1 MSKPLVI
8 VDPGHGG
15 SDPGAVGFGKCE
27 RDWTLDVAKYVASRL
42 NELGIKTVLTRTTD
56 KTLDS
61 VARTN
66 TVKQSGA
73 KYCLSLHYNA
83 GGGEGVETIHSIYAS
98 DKIARAIAEEIHKEG
113 MPFRRVFSKRGKNG
127 DYYYMHRMT
136 GSVETVIIEF
146 GFIDNKK
153 DFERMNTQEKR
164 FNLAEAA
171 VRGFVRA
178 IGKTYKSP
186 VGKKYKVDPAPTK
199 KDKKETTTKPKK
211 TRPSG
216 RWADIQSTLNKR
228 YGLNIAVDNIPG
240 PETRRAIVKGVQTEL
255 NVQFKKGLVV
265 DGKPGPKTRAAFVN
279 VYPGSRG
286 NLTWLLQV
294 ALLFNGFDPGDLD
307 GINGPKTQKALKAFQ
322 KAKGLVV
329 DGVAGKQTWSKL
341 LE

>member
-8 VDPGHGG
+8 IDPGHGG
-15 SDPGAVGFGKCE
+15 SDPGATGFGKCE

-66 TVKQSGA
+66 IVKQSGA

-98 DKIARAIAEEIHKEG
+98 DTIARAIAEEIHKEG
-113 MPFRRVFSKRGKNG
+113 MPLRRVFSKRGKNG

-136 GSVETVIIEF
+136 GSVETVIVEF
-146 GFIDNKK
+146 GFIDNKS
-153 DFERMNTQEKR
+153 DFERMDTKAKR

-171 VRGFVRA
+171 VRGFVQA
-178 IGKTYKSP
+178 IGKKYTDPEGEYHAPKQSP
-186 VGKKYKVDPAPTK
+186 VTRDEHEAAPS
-199 KDKKETTTKPKK
+199 K
-211 TRPSG
+211 TVSG

-255 NVQFKKGLVV
+255 NEQFGKGLAV
-265 DGKPGPKTRAAFVN
+265 DGIVGPKTRAAFVN
-279 VYPGSRG
+279 VYEGSRG
-286 NLTWLLQV
+286 NLTWLLQA
-294 ALLFNGFDPGDLD
+294 ALLFNGFDPGKID
-307 GINGPKTQKALKAFQ
+307 GINGPKTQAALRSFQ
-322 KAKGLVV
+322 DAKGLTV
-329 DGVAGKQTWSKL
+329 DGIAGRNTWSKL
-341 LE
+341 LG